1 MKIDLQKINEL
12 VEQGYIDR
20 QKHPEFPLYI
30 YNYSRKCQYDAF
42 WTEETM
48 MCRGLILDEEGNI
61 VARPFKKFFNIEELP
76 ERGLSIP
83 NEPFE
88 VREKYDGSLGI
99 SYWWNGEMYL
109 ATRGSFTS
117 DQAIVGTKLLNQRN
131 KVKHPLSPKWTYLF
145 EIIYPENK
153 IVIDYGGQSKLVLLA
168 IQTVDAGDSAAEVA
182 LTDATEFA
190 GFEIAKLIDAN
201 DYTRLKE
208 LEKPNSEGF
217 VIRFESGFRM
227 KVKFDE
233 YVRLHKIV
241 TGINSRRI
249 WECLM
254 NGDDIDQF
262 LQNVPDEFDKWVRKI
277 QQELTDNY
285 DAIFDEAW
293 KVYTGMKHMQELG
306 LLENTRKAIA
316 QKVMQYHKGVSSI
329 VFALLDDKPYEHI
342 IWKMVKPEITAPFK
356 VDEL

>member
-1 MKIDLQKINEL
+1 MKINLEKINEL

-20 QKHPEFPLYI
+20 QQHPQFPLYI
-30 YNYSRKCQYDAF
+30 YNYSRKCQYEAF

-48 MCRGLILDEEGNI
+48 MCRGLITDFEGNI
-61 VARPFKKFFNIEELP
+61 VARPFKKFFNMEELA

-99 SYWWNGEMYL
+99 SYTWEGKTYL

-117 DQAIVGTKLLNQRN
+117 DQAIVGTEILN
-131 KVKHPLSPKWTYLF
+131 KIIPEGACMDSAFTYLF

-153 IVIDYGGQSKLVLLA
+153 IVIDYSGESFLVLLA
-168 IQTVDAGDSAAEVA
+168 VLDVEIGEDVA
-182 LTDATEFA
+182 DIGLIGNMFDFR
-190 GFEIAKLIDAN
+190 IAKRIDAS
-201 DYTRLKE
+201 DYTKLKE

-254 NGDDIDQF
+254 NGDDIEQF
-262 LQNVPDEFDKWVRKI
+262 LQNVPDEFDKWVRSITNDLIGSFLEIENKATEI
-277 QQELTDNY
+277 MTELRQSDFSNRREWAE
-285 DAIFDEAW
+285 AITQFP
-293 KVYTGMKHMQELG
+293 KY
-306 LLENTRKAIA
+306 
-316 QKVMQYHKGVSSI
+316 SSI
-329 VFALLDDKPYEHI
+329 CFAMLDEKPYKHI
-342 IWKMVKPEITAPFK
+342 IWKMVKPAITTPFK
-356 VDEL
+356 VDEQ